1 MKKIDELKVEFNAKR
16 EEAERLLNSGDV
28 AGANAKLEEAKRA
41 KAAVDAQAA
50 LDAMDYM
57 NIENVKAKATNKE
70 EKAVE
75 KIDAFKAFAD
85 AARHNFRNA
94 TSMTEGTKENGGYTV
109 PEDIDTQIRTL
120 RESADSLDRLV
131 TVETVTTLSGARTY
145 KTRSQQT
152 GMTKVNE
159 GGTITAGTTPT
170 FTRVTY
176 TVEKYADLFYAT
188 NELLE
193 DTDAN
198 ITGTLVDW
206 IAGASRVGR
215 NKLILDTLKA
225 GIFSETDLVDLDGFK
240 KAINV
245 TLDPAFRPYIKIITN
260 QDGLQYLDTLTDNDG
275 NYILQPMVQDPTR
288 YRAFG
293 FEVVVLSNATMP
305 SASSAG
311 TNVPFLI
318 GDLASAIH
326 LFVRKGL
333 SIVAS
338 DTAADAFER
347 DMTIWRAIE
356 RLDCVLIDDKA
367 IVRGKINIPGE

>member
-1 MKKIDELKVEFNAKR
+1 
-16 EEAERLLNSGDV
+16 
-28 AGANAKLEEAKRA
+28 
-41 KAAVDAQAA
+41 
-50 LDAMDYM
+50 
-57 NIENVKAKATNKE
+57 
-70 EKAVE
+70 
-75 KIDAFKAFAD
+75 
-85 AARHNFRNA
+85 
-94 TSMTEGTKENGGYTV
+94 
-109 PEDIDTQIRTL
+109 
-120 RESADSLDRLV
+120 
-131 TVETVTTLSGARTY
+131 
-145 KTRSQQT
+145 
-152 GMTKVNE
+152 MTKVNE

-225 GIFSETDLVDLDGFK
+225 GISSETDLVDLDGLK

-305 SASSAG
+305 SGSTSG
-311 TNVPFLI
+311 TDVPFII

-338 DTAADAFER
+338 DTAADAFEK

-356 RLDCVLIDDKA
+356 RMDCVMVDDKA
-367 IVRGKINIPGE
+367 VVRGKINIPAD